1 MDLPRNKIIII
12 AAPSGAG
19 KTSIVR
25 YLLEKMPDQLV
36 FSVSCTT
43 RAPRNSET
51 NGKEYYFIPVE
62 EFEKKISEGAF
73 AEWEMVYP
81 GKYYGTPV
89 SELER
94 IWQLGKT
101 PLLDIDVK
109 GGINIRNQF
118 PQSLAIFIE
127 PPSLEELSRRL
138 QARGTETP
146 ESLAARINK
155 ASSEMSYKYA
165 FDQVI
170 LNENLEKACTETE
183 KLVRTFLQAP
193 AI

>member
-1 MDLPRNKIIII
+1 MEPSRNKIIII

-25 YLLEKMPDQLV
+25 CLLERLPEQLA

-43 RAPRNSET
+43 RSPRPGET
-51 NGKEYYFIPVE
+51 DGKEYHFTTVE
-62 EFEKKISEGAF
+62 SFESKIAKDEL
-73 AEWEMVYP
+73 AEWEMVYF

-109 GGINIRNQF
+109 GGLNIRKRY
-118 PQSLAIFIE
+118 PESSLAIFID
-127 PPSLEELSRRL
+127 PPSLTELSRRL
-138 QARGTETP
+138 HARGTETP
-146 ESLAARINK
+146 ESLDARLNK
-155 ASSEMSYKYA
+155 ATYEMSFKGE
-165 FDQVI
+165 FDHVI
-170 LNENLEKACTETE
+170 LNDELDKACNETE
-183 KLVRTFLQAP
+183 KLIRNFLQA
-193 AI
+193 

>member
-1 MDLPRNKIIII
+1 MESSRNKLIII

-25 YLLEKMPDQLV
+25 CLLERLPEQLA

-43 RAPRNSET
+43 RSPRPGET
-51 NGKEYYFIPVE
+51 DGKEYHFTTVE
-62 EFEKKISEGAF
+62 SFESKIAKDEL
-73 AEWEMVYP
+73 AEWEMVYF

-109 GGINIRNQF
+109 GGLNIRKRY
-118 PQSLAIFIE
+118 PESSLAIFID
-127 PPSLEELSRRL
+127 PPSLTELSRRL
-138 QARGTETP
+138 HARGTETP
-146 ESLAARINK
+146 ESLDARLNK
-155 ASSEMSYKYA
+155 ATYEMSFKGE
-165 FDQVI
+165 FDHLI
-170 LNENLEKACTETE
+170 LNDELDKACNETE
-183 KLVRTFLQAP
+183 KLIRNFLQA
-193 AI
+193 

>member
-1 MDLPRNKIIII
+1 MESSRNKLITI

-25 YLLEKMPDQLV
+25 CLLERLPEQLA

-43 RAPRNSET
+43 RSPRPGET
-51 NGKEYYFIPVE
+51 DGKEYHFTTVE
-62 EFEKKISEGAF
+62 SFESKIAKDEL
-73 AEWEMVYP
+73 AEWEMVYF

-109 GGINIRNQF
+109 GGLNIRKRY
-118 PQSLAIFIE
+118 PESSLAIFID
-127 PPSLEELSRRL
+127 PPSLTELSRRL
-138 QARGTETP
+138 HARGTETP
-146 ESLAARINK
+146 ESLDARLNK
-155 ASSEMSYKYA
+155 ATYEMSFKGE
-165 FDQVI
+165 FDHVI
-170 LNENLEKACTETE
+170 LNDELDKACNETE
-183 KLVRTFLQAP
+183 KLIRNFLQA
-193 AI
+193 

>member
-1 MDLPRNKIIII
+1 MESSRNKLIII

-25 YLLEKMPDQLV
+25 CLLERLPEQLA

-43 RAPRNSET
+43 RSPRPGET
-51 NGKEYYFIPVE
+51 DGKEYHFTTVE
-62 EFEKKISEGAF
+62 SFESKIAKDEL
-73 AEWEMVYP
+73 AEWEMVYF

-109 GGINIRNQF
+109 GGLNIRKRY
-118 PQSLAIFIE
+118 PESSLAIFID
-127 PPSLEELSRRL
+127 PPSLTELSRRL
-138 QARGTETP
+138 HARGTETP
-146 ESLAARINK
+146 ESLDARLNK
-155 ASSEMSYKYA
+155 ATYEMSFKGE
-165 FDQVI
+165 FDHVI
-170 LNENLEKACTETE
+170 LNDELDKACNETE
-183 KLVRTFLQAP
+183 KLIRNFLQA
-193 AI
+193 